1 MLRVFQFAAGWVC
14 GLGSLNSWV
23 AAFALKVGQWLTGLY
38 HYGGG
43 LTASTTLPHDFRRQ
57 FYDWLGGRCHR
68 LIRLGSELGFAKR
81 NRSTSF
87 SHRKIVILAPAL
99 INTHILAF
107 LFVIASI
114 GQCFDTSYL
123 RQRAWPRA
131 PRAAEQRGEGSPQSR
146 RGVPCAFSKL

>member
-1 MLRVFQFAAGWVC
+1 MFARWLLRQECGRNVAYFPIRSRLGS

-43 LTASTTLPHDFRRQ
+43 LAASTTLPHDFRRQ

-87 SHRKIVILAPAL
+87 SHRKNI
-99 INTHILAF
+99 
-107 LFVIASI
+107 
-114 GQCFDTSYL
+114 
-123 RQRAWPRA
+123 
-131 PRAAEQRGEGSPQSR
+131 
-146 RGVPCAFSKL
+146 